1 MKLIG
6 DIAKDG
12 EVKAIASG
20 AITDGATAIV
30 NADGTVAAT
39 LGVTKTQALGS
50 QVTWRA
56 AGGANFAAAFDS
68 NSGKAVVFSVG
79 NAYVGTVDPSDN
91 SISFGDVE
99 EYQTGNHTYQDSC
112 FDSNSNRIVTVY
124 ANANNSSYGTV
135 VVGSVSGTD
144 ITFGTPVVYIS
155 QNVGVGP
162 CIAFDSNVNKV
173 AMFSEV
179 SGQQITIGTVDPSD
193 NSITVGSNITI
204 HAAGSATGYCGIAF
218 DSSQNKMLFSFQ
230 NDATNGQARVG
241 TISSS
246 GNSISF
252 GTAVTFESG
261 RPNNISSAFDSV
273 NNKVLT
279 IYQDEGDSSKGKAV
293 VATISGTDVSFGT
306 PVVFS
311 PNTGTGGDGSTTG
324 TKLAS
329 TNSGVCFDEFSKK
342 FVISYGDAA
351 TSGTQT
357 KMILGAVSGTTI
369 NFDTPFVPVTQAGSS
384 TGVNFSDSAV
394 TLVYDSV
401 NAKIVYFYGDGHAG
415 DHGKVVVVQ
424 TAGSSTN
431 LTAENFIGVTD
442 AAYATGQKA
451 TIKTTGSIAR
461 NISATLTI
469 GQQYFVQTDGSLG
482 TTAATPSVIAGTAI
496 GASELI
502 VKG

>member
-1 MKLIG
+1 MKYVG
-6 DIAKDG
+6 DIAEDG
-12 EVKAIASG
+12 TVQAIADG

-30 NADGTVAAT
+30 NADGTVAVIAST
-39 LGVTKTQALGS
+39 TKTQALGS

-56 AGGANFAAAFDS
+56 GGGSGFAAAFDR
-68 NSGKAVVFSVG
+68 NSGKAVVFSEG
-79 NAYVGTVDPSDN
+79 DAYVGTVDPSDN
-91 SISFGDVE
+91 SISFGSVE
-99 EYQTGNHTYQDSC
+99 EYETGGTTLQDSC

-124 ANANNSSYGTV
+124 ADESNSYYGTV

-155 QNVGVGP
+155 QNVGIGP

-173 AMFSEV
+173 AMFSEA

-193 NSITVGSNITI
+193 NSITVGSNITL
-204 HAAGSATGYCGIAF
+204 HAAGSSNGYCGIAF

-261 RPNNISSAFDSV
+261 RPNHISSAFDSV
-273 NNKVLT
+273 NNKILT
-279 IYQDEGDSSKGKAV
+279 IYLDVGDSNKGKAV
-293 VATISGTDVSFGT
+293 VATISGTDVTFGT
-306 PVVFS
+306 AVVIA
-311 PNTGTGGDGSTTG
+311 NVTTY
-324 TKLAS
+324 LA
-329 TNSGVCFDEFSKK
+329 TNNAGVCFDEFSKK
-342 FVISYGDAA
+342 FVIAYGDG
-351 TSGTQT
+351 SDGTKT
-357 KMILGAVSGTTI
+357 RMILGAVSGTTI
-369 NFDTPFVPVTQAGSS
+369 NFDTAFVPVTQAGSS
-384 TGVNFSDSAV
+384 TGVNFTSSAAS
-394 TLVYDSV
+394 LVYDSV
-401 NAKIVYFYGDGHAG
+401 NAKTVYFYGDGHQG
-415 DHGKVVVVQ
+415 DYGKAVVVQ
-424 TAGSSTN
+424 TAGSSN
-431 LTAENFIGVTD
+431 NITAENYIGIAD
-442 AAYATGQKA
+442 AAYATGKKA